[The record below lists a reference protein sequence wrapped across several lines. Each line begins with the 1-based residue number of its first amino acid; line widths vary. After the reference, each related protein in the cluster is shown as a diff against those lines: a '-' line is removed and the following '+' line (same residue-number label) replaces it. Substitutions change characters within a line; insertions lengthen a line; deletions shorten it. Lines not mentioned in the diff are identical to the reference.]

1 MKLVLLIVVPI
12 AVAIFVLAV
21 ANNWIWAIVSFIASI
36 FLVNWM
42 TAAPIECP
50 PELLKKAIAIA
61 DFRNSLPLS
70 IRSVTNVNGLYIQC
84 GQMEDGS
91 TEYAVGSDMNV
102 PALIFRNLPEGV
114 RVIKYV
120 HGNWEEAL
128 DKLSSKVHGLRAAIM
143 AEDKKD
149 FLIWLQVGLN
159 IVDINQFAELA
170 GAEFEKLVSK

>member
-21 ANNWIWAIVSFIASI
+21 ANSWIWAVVSLISSI
-36 FLVNWM
+36 FIVNWI
-42 TAAPIECP
+42 TASPDVCP

-128 DKLSSKVHGLRAAIM
+128 DKLSSKVQRLRAAIM